1 MASQYPLTT
10 TIAHSDAF
18 MALASTSM
26 IGCPASF
33 PMQADHLALRF
44 VLASCL
50 DLKSRLDWRLGTR
63 SSSENAYWLFFDA
76 PQVRC

>member
-1 MASQYPLTT
+1 VESQSLCCIAFILMAPQCPAVS
-10 TIAHSDAF
+10 TIAHSDEF

-44 VLASCL
+44 VLTSCL
-50 DLKSRLDWRLGTR
+50 DLKNRLDWQLGTR
-63 SSSENAYWLFFDA
+63 SSS
-76 PQVRC
+76 